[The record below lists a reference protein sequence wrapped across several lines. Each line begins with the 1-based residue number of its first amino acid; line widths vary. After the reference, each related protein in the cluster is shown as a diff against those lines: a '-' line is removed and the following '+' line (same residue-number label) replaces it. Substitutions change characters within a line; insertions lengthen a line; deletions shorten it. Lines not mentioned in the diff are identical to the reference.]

1 MCRNGRAID
10 IEGGCHAYLAKH
22 DHEYSMVFQPGFNSL
37 VGVIEHDA
45 ESGTDTSIMDNG
57 FNKAKLFCKLDKP
70 GQAEAPSIITSTPQP
85 PPAVPAVPAVPA
97 IPAIPAGTSSQH
109 LN

>member
-1 MCRNGRAID
+1 
-10 IEGGCHAYLAKH
+10 
-22 DHEYSMVFQPGFNSL
+22 MVFQPGFNSL

-70 GQAEAPSIITSTPQP
+70 GQAEAPSTIPSTPQP
-85 PPAVPAVPAVPA
+85 PPAVPGIPAEIPAVPA
-97 IPAIPAGTSSQH
+97 EIPAVPAEIPAVPAETFH
-109 LN
+109 H